1 MRTLTLTNQ
10 EIEIIQRAL
19 GIAEMK
25 FNQLRKKYIKEV
37 VTVRG
42 VDNSSKIATKE
53 TEAIFEKENQFCD
66 LLMSI
71 KNLEKDKT
79 KNNQMIESQSATTFS
94 EVHKNE
100 TKTFFEIVDADWD
113 MYHPY
118 NFETEEEARKVIRE
132 EYENR
137 SKNDGNDKY
146 WRKRKQ
152 IVVKVTLTKEVL
164 G

>member
-25 FNQLRKKYIKEV
+25 FNQLRKKYIEEV
-37 VTVRG
+37 VNVRG

>member
-25 FNQLRKKYIKEV
+25 FNQLRKKYIEEV
-37 VTVRG
+37 VNVRG
-42 VDNSSKIATKE
+42 VDNLSKIATKE

-71 KNLEKDKT
+71 KNFEKDKT
-79 KNNQMIESQSATTFS
+79 KNNQMIESETANVFS
-94 EVHKNE
+94 EDHKNE
-100 TKTFFEIVDADWD
+100 TKTFFEIVDANWD

-146 WRKRKQ
+146 WRNRKQ

>member
-25 FNQLRKKYIKEV
+25 FNQLRKKYIEEV

>member
-25 FNQLRKKYIKEV
+25 FNQLRKKYIEEV
-37 VTVRG
+37 VNVRG

-146 WRKRKQ
+146 WRNRKQ
-152 IVVKVTLTKEVL
+152 IVVKVTLTKEIL

>member
-1 MRTLTLTNQ
+1 MRTLTLTDQ

>member
-1 MRTLTLTNQ
+1 MLTDQ
-10 EIEIIQRAL
+10 EKEIIH
-19 GIAEMK
+19 
-25 FNQLRKKYIKEV
+25 
-37 VTVRG
+37 
-42 VDNSSKIATKE
+42 
-53 TEAIFEKENQFCD
+53 QFCD